1 MTKVVEL
8 WDGIGKYRVI
18 IDDQGGRI
26 MGWYR

>member
-1 MTKVVEL
+1 MIKVVEL
-8 WDGIGKYRVI
+8 WDGIGKYRGS